1 MSIFNRNDRFVNR
14 HLGVSREEIKEM
26 LKIVGADSVDALI
39 DESIPRG
46 IRLKDDI
53 KIDPALTEYE
63 YLRELRSKA
72 EKNKPFRHF
81 IGQGY
86 YNTITPSV
94 ILRNIFQNPGWY
106 TPYTP
111 YQAEIAQGRLEALL
125 NFQTMVSEL
134 TGFPMAN
141 ASLLDEGTAA
151 AEAMAMLF
159 DQKNKRNKEN
169 PVSKIFVDQ
178 NVFDQ
183 TIDVL
188 RTRAMPLDIE
198 VEVGDW
204 QSMNIDGSQYF
215 AVLIQYPD
223 DRGNIHDYS
232 SFSEKLKGED
242 IYLIAAADILALT
255 LLATPASWGAD
266 VAIGT
271 TQRFGVPMGFG
282 GPHAA
287 YFATTEKFKR
297 QIPGRIIG
305 VSVDRHGDSALRMAL
320 QTREQHIRREKA
332 TSNICTAQALL
343 ATMAGMYAVYH
354 GPEGLK
360 AIAERTHK
368 LTTYLSEELI
378 RAGYKVQNPSFF
390 DTLTIEMDGS
400 AVTGIR
406 QKAEERSINFFYRE
420 DSVSISLDE
429 SCTKDDLKDILGV
442 FGVDMKENIEDAP
455 VHIPEKVRRAEPVLE
470 HPVFSLYHTETKMMR
485 YIRHLEEKDLSLL
498 HSMIPLGSC
507 TMKLNAAT
515 QLIPVSWPE
524 FANVHPFCP
533 ADQVDGYMEIIDE
546 LSKDLCEITGFS
558 ACSLQPNS
566 GAQGEFNGLLIIR
579 AYHQDNGGQHR
590 NVALIPSSAHG
601 TNPASA
607 VMAGMKVVVVAC
619 DDMGNIDVADL
630 RSKCEEHSE
639 NLAALMVTYPSTH
652 GVFEEAIVEI
662 CDTIHEHGGLVY
674 MDGANMNAQV
684 GYTNPG
690 LIHADVCH
698 LNLHKTFAI
707 PHGGGGPGMGPIC
720 VNDKL
725 APYLPGHVY
734 YKTGGE
740 KATPAV
746 SAAPFGSASI
756 LLISHAYIKM
766 LGQQGLKQATAIAI
780 LNANYIKSRLEEHYS
795 ILYTGKTGRV
805 AHELI
810 VDLRDFKNIGI
821 SAEDVAKRL
830 IDYGFHA
837 PTLAFPV
844 PGTIM
849 IEPTESED
857 KLELDRFCDAM
868 IQIKSEIDEVARGDV
883 DAEDNPLINAPHTV
897 QEVSSDNWAHPY
909 SREQA
914 AYPLPW
920 LREVHKFWA
929 PVARVDNAYGDRN
942 LVCTCPPIEAYQ
954 E

>member
-332 TSNICTAQALL
+332 TS
-343 ATMAGMYAVYH
+343 
-354 GPEGLK
+354 
-360 AIAERTHK
+360 
-368 LTTYLSEELI
+368 
-378 RAGYKVQNPSFF
+378 
-390 DTLTIEMDGS
+390 
-400 AVTGIR
+400 
-406 QKAEERSINFFYRE
+406 
-420 DSVSISLDE
+420 
-429 SCTKDDLKDILGV
+429 
-442 FGVDMKENIEDAP
+442 
-455 VHIPEKVRRAEPVLE
+455 
-470 HPVFSLYHTETKMMR
+470 
-485 YIRHLEEKDLSLL
+485 
-498 HSMIPLGSC
+498 
-507 TMKLNAAT
+507 
-515 QLIPVSWPE
+515 
-524 FANVHPFCP
+524 
-533 ADQVDGYMEIIDE
+533 
-546 LSKDLCEITGFS
+546 
-558 ACSLQPNS
+558 
-566 GAQGEFNGLLIIR
+566 
-579 AYHQDNGGQHR
+579 
-590 NVALIPSSAHG
+590 
-601 TNPASA
+601 
-607 VMAGMKVVVVAC
+607 
-619 DDMGNIDVADL
+619 
-630 RSKCEEHSE
+630 
-639 NLAALMVTYPSTH
+639 
-652 GVFEEAIVEI
+652 
-662 CDTIHEHGGLVY
+662 
-674 MDGANMNAQV
+674 
-684 GYTNPG
+684 
-690 LIHADVCH
+690 
-698 LNLHKTFAI
+698 
-707 PHGGGGPGMGPIC
+707 
-720 VNDKL
+720 
-725 APYLPGHVY
+725 
-734 YKTGGE
+734 
-740 KATPAV
+740 
-746 SAAPFGSASI
+746 
-756 LLISHAYIKM
+756 
-766 LGQQGLKQATAIAI
+766 
-780 LNANYIKSRLEEHYS
+780 
-795 ILYTGKTGRV
+795 
-805 AHELI
+805 
-810 VDLRDFKNIGI
+810 
-821 SAEDVAKRL
+821 
-830 IDYGFHA
+830 
-837 PTLAFPV
+837 
-844 PGTIM
+844 
-849 IEPTESED
+849 
-857 KLELDRFCDAM
+857 
-868 IQIKSEIDEVARGDV
+868 
-883 DAEDNPLINAPHTV
+883 
-897 QEVSSDNWAHPY
+897 
-909 SREQA
+909 
-914 AYPLPW
+914 
-920 LREVHKFWA
+920 
-929 PVARVDNAYGDRN
+929 
-942 LVCTCPPIEAYQ
+942 
-954 E
+954 